1 MIRDYINY
9 IRNIQGYSE
18 HTCEAY
24 ERDLSAF
31 ARWAQAHLANARW
44 SSISEHDIEQYICY
58 LSKQGYKPTSTNR
71 ALTAIKAIYRYW
83 VRKGLITI
91 SPAKGV
97 MPRLEDKPLP
107 KTTSEDSI
115 IAAYN
120 ASTGDSRI
128 IIALLYVTG
137 IRLGELL
144 GMTWNDVNFLTGTIR
159 IHGKGRKEREVY
171 APKGIL
177 YQLEEKSN
185 NGSTDTKIFTY
196 TPREVRRMIETAF
209 SNIADGVSPHVLR
222 HTAATHWAMNGASNT
237 TIAKALG
244 HSRIETS
251 QKYIN
256 MAQIDVKPMM
266 ANNYMFH

>member
-1 MIRDYINY
+1 MIKDYINY
-9 IRNIQGYSE
+9 IRNVQGYSE

-31 ARWAQAHLANARW
+31 ARWAQAQLANARW
-44 SSISEHDIEQYICY
+44 SSITEHDIEQYICY
-58 LSKQGYKPTSTNR
+58 LSKQGYKPTTTNR

-83 VRKGLITI
+83 MRKGLITI

-107 KTTSEDSI
+107 KTISEESI

-120 ASTGDSRI
+120 ASTGDCRI
-128 IIALLYVTG
+128 IIALLYITG

-144 GMTWNDVNFLTGTIR
+144 GITWNDINFLTGTIR

-171 APKGIL
+171 VPKGIL
-177 YQLEEKSN
+177 FQLEEKRDN
-185 NGSTDTKIFTY
+185 ETTGTKIFSLN
-196 TPREVRRMIETAF
+196 PRNVRRMIDAAF
-209 SNIADGVSPHVLR
+209 SSIADGVSPHVLR

-256 MAQIDVKPMM
+256 MSQMDVKPMM